1 MSLPTR
7 RNWVLGPERAIQ
19 EMTPWERRARHARNR
34 RDARAEG
41 SRVRPASAHT
51 EREHAIEHYEFHIKR
66 NETSLRLDRWVRT
79 RGYEG
84 LRCRLA
90 GEVREREGRADAF
103 ERAEVPEDHRGL
115 AGPEAE
121 NGLVGL
127 APLFVE
133 QSGAGRRFW
142 TRWALEG
149 SHIHEVTR

>member
-1 MSLPTR
+1 
-7 RNWVLGPERAIQ
+7 
-19 EMTPWERRARHARNR
+19 MTPRERRARHARDR

-51 EREHAIEHYEFHIKR
+51 EREHTIEHYEFHIR
-66 NETSLRLDRWVRT
+66 ENETSHEKLGWTRT

-84 LRCRLA
+84 LGRRLA
-90 GEVREREGRADAF
+90 CEMREREGRADAF

-121 NGLVGL
+121 NGLIGL

-133 QSGAGRRFW
+133 QSRAGRRL
-142 TRWALEG
+142 WAGRALDG
-149 SHIHEVTR
+149 SSHTLVSFRK

>member
-7 RNWVLGPERAIQ
+7 RNRVLGPERAIQ
-19 EMTPWERRARHARNR
+19 EMTPRERRARHARHG

-41 SRVRPASAHT
+41 SRVRPAPAHT
-51 EREHAIEHYEFHIKR
+51 EREHTIEHYGFHIKR
-66 NETSLRLDRWVRT
+66 NETSLRLGRWVRT
-79 RGYEG
+79 CGYEG
-84 LRCRLA
+84 LGRRLA
-90 GEVREREGRADAF
+90 CEVREREGWADAF

-133 QSGAGRRFW
+133 QSGAGGRLW

-149 SHIHEVTR
+149 SYIHDVTR